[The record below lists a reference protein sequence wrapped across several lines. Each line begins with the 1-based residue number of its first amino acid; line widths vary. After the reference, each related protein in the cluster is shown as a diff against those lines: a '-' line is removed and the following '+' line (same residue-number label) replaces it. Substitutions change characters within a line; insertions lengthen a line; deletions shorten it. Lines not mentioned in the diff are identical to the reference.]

1 MAGARNGPKAIIR
14 DQLNPN
20 TAILTYTCADGNPLS
35 RGTLVE
41 IRDEMVAS
49 MANAWTT
56 SGSSTS
62 GAFIGVVIRDKEAN
76 DGSTQVSVLKE
87 GRIDVRASGAIT
99 AGQTVYCAGNDEV
112 KTIIA
117 GTTLDGFSGAVAA
130 QLLTGMA
137 VGVAEGTASD
147 GEVIIVR
154 FNK

>member
-20 TAILTYTCADGNPLS
+20 SAILSYACADGNALS

-41 IRDEMVAS
+41 VRDGVVAS
-49 MANAWTT
+49 MANCFSLAT
-56 SGSSTS
+56 SPSS
-62 GAFIGVVIRDKEAN
+62 GAFIGVVIRDKEAG

-99 AGQTVYCAGNDEV
+99 TGFAVYAAGNDEV
-112 KTIIA
+112 RQ
-117 GTTLDGFSGAVAA
+117 TTAAFRELASSSG
-130 QLLTGMA
+130 LSFPMA
-137 VGVAEGTASD
+137 VGYAEEDAAD